1 MKREIKE
8 LVKRYKIFPSKRLGQ
23 NFLINRKIIEKII
36 RWSELSQKDTVL
48 EIGAGVGNLTSELAK
63 GVKRVIAIE
72 KDKRLIP
79 ILKERLGELKN
90 VEIVE
95 GDVLKID
102 FEKLKINSAYKVVA
116 NLPYYITSPI
126 LRLFLEKINKK
137 PQFLILMV
145 QKELAQRVCAKAP
158 KMNLLAVSVRVFA
171 KEVKILSLIP
181 KKYFWPKPKV
191 DSAILKIS
199 QIEPLISGKEREL
212 FFKTLRAGFSH
223 PRKQIINNLAENLKI
238 EKEEIKN
245 LLLENKISPFLRPEN
260 LDIKEWFTLAR
271 LFLPI
276 Q

>member
-48 EIGAGVGNLTSELAK
+48 EIGAGIGNLTSELAK

-102 FEKLKINSAYKVVA
+102 FEKLKINSVYKVVA

-199 QIEPLISGKEREL
+199 QIEPLISEKEREV
-212 FFKTLRAGFSH
+212 FFKILKAGFSH

-245 LLLENKISPFLRPEN
+245 WLLENKISPFLRPEN
-260 LDIKEWFTLAR
+260 LDIKEWLA
-271 LFLPI
+271 LAKNYKF
-276 Q
+276 